1 MQIFVKTLTPACYIC
16 DWRNSNLRPDPRPW
30 RNADLHDDTYRAYNI
45 SEWRNSGLRP
55 DTCPWRN
62 ADLREDTHPSMLYM

>member
-1 MQIFVKTLTPACYIC
+1 MQIFVKTLTRAYNMSE
-16 DWRNSNLRPDPRPW
+16 WQNSGLHPHTCPW
-30 RNADLHDDTYRAYNI
+30 RNADLREDTYRAYYI

-62 ADLREDTHPSMLYM
+62 ADLREDTHPSMLYI

>member
-1 MQIFVKTLTPACYIC
+1 MQIFIKALTGGGIQAFIKILACGGMQIFMMTLT
-16 DWRNSNLRPDPRPW
+16 
-30 RNADLHDDTYRAYNI
+30 RAYNI

-62 ADLREDTHPSMLYM
+62 ADLREDTHPSMLYI